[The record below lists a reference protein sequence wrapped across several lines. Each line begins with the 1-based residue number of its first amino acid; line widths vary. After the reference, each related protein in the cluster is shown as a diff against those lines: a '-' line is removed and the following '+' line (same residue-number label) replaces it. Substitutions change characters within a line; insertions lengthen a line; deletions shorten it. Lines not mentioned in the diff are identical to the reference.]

1 MSDKEKHQ
9 QPPAGAR
16 ALGDNPFADMD
27 TLEWLGIEAP
37 PAPEAAIREPE
48 IAAPPEIDAVPS
60 LDLPDD
66 EAERALQEWLREET
80 PPESPPNG
88 EISTPDAQAQLLTR
102 LLTEQKLLRR
112 DS

>member
-1 MSDKEKHQ
+1 MSDAEK
-9 QPPAGAR
+9 QPQPR

-27 TLEWLGIEAP
+27 TLEWLGIETP
-37 PAPEAAIREPE
+37 PAPEDAIPEPE
-48 IAAPPEIDAVPS
+48 AAVPPEIETLLA

-80 PPESPPNG
+80 PPEPPPADASPV
-88 EISTPDAQAQLLTR
+88 PDAQTQLLAR
-102 LLTEQKLLRR
+102 LLAEQPPLRE